1 MDYFEKIMELL
12 MDNKKSIPLHVRKD
26 VLNRVFDW
34 LEHGEVYDS
43 YIERQLNYLYEIIE
57 MGCKLNYKKSDLNIE

>member
-12 MDNKKSIPLHVRKD
+12 INNKKSIPLHVRKD

-34 LEHGEVYDS
+34 LEHGDIYDP
-43 YIERQLNYLYEIIE
+43 YIERQLDYLHEIIKLR
-57 MGCKLNYKKSDLNIE
+57 CK

>member
-1 MDYFEKIMELL
+1 MDYFEMIIKTL

-43 YIERQLNYLYEIIE
+43 YIERQLNYLHEIIE
-57 MGCKLNYKKSDLNIE
+57 MGCK

>member
-1 MDYFEKIMELL
+1 MDYFEKIMETL

-34 LEHGEVYDS
+34 LEHGEVYDP
-43 YIERQLNYLYEIIE
+43 YIERQLNYLHEIVEIRS
-57 MGCKLNYKKSDLNIE
+57 K

>member
-1 MDYFEKIMELL
+1 MDYFEMIIKTL
-12 MDNKKSIPLHVRKD
+12 MDNKKSIPLHVRRD

-57 MGCKLNYKKSDLNIE
+57 MGVN

>member
-1 MDYFEKIMELL
+1 MDYFEKIMETL

-34 LEHGEVYDS
+34 LEHGEVYDP
-43 YIERQLNYLYEIIE
+43 YIERQLNYLQEIKE
-57 MGCKLNYKKSDLNIE
+57 MGCK

>member
-1 MDYFEKIMELL
+1 MDYFEKIMETL

-34 LEHGEVYDS
+34 LEHGEVCDL
-43 YIERQLNYLYEIIE
+43 YIERQLNYLQEIIK
-57 MGCKLNYKKSDLNIE
+57 MGCK

>member
-1 MDYFEKIMELL
+1 MDYFEKIMEVL
-12 MDNKKSIPLHVRKD
+12 MDNKKLIPLHVRKD

-57 MGCKLNYKKSDLNIE
+57 MRSK

>member
-1 MDYFEKIMELL
+1 MDYFEKIMEVL

-34 LEHGEVYDS
+34 LEHGEVYDP
-43 YIERQLNYLYEIIE
+43 YIERQLNYLHEIIE
-57 MGCKLNYKKSDLNIE
+57 MGVN

>member
-1 MDYFEKIMELL
+1 MDYFEKIMEVL

-34 LEHGEVYDS
+34 LEHGEVQDP
-43 YIERQLNYLYEIIE
+43 YIERQLNYLHDIIRNG
-57 MGCKLNYKKSDLNIE
+57 M

>member
-1 MDYFEKIMELL
+1 MDYFEKIMETL

-34 LEHGEVYDS
+34 LEHGEVCDS
-43 YIERQLNYLYEIIE
+43 YIERQLNYLYEIIKI
-57 MGCKLNYKKSDLNIE
+57 GSK

>member
-1 MDYFEKIMELL
+1 MDYFEMIIKTL

-34 LEHGEVYDS
+34 LEHGEVQDS
-43 YIERQLNYLYEIIE
+43 YIERQLNYLQEIIE
-57 MGCKLNYKKSDLNIE
+57 MGGK

>member
-1 MDYFEKIMELL
+1 MDYFEKIIKTL

-34 LEHGEVYDS
+34 LEHGEVYDP
-43 YIERQLNYLYEIIE
+43 YIERQLDYLHEII
-57 MGCKLNYKKSDLNIE
+57 KIYK

>member
-1 MDYFEKIMELL
+1 MDYFEMIIKTL

-34 LEHGEVYDS
+34 LEHGEVCDS
-43 YIERQLNYLYEIIE
+43 YIEKQLNYLQEIIK
-57 MGCKLNYKKSDLNIE
+57 MGCK

>member
-1 MDYFEKIMELL
+1 MDYFEKIMETL

-43 YIERQLNYLYEIIE
+43 YIEKQLNYLYEIVEIRS
-57 MGCKLNYKKSDLNIE
+57 K

>member
-1 MDYFEKIMELL
+1 

-34 LEHGEVYDS
+34 LEHGEVYDP
-43 YIERQLNYLYEIIE
+43 YIERQLDYLHEII
-57 MGCKLNYKKSDLNIE
+57 KRK

>member
-12 MDNKKSIPLHVRKD
+12 IDNKKLIQLNVRKD

-57 MGCKLNYKKSDLNIE
+57 RESTKL

>member
-12 MDNKKSIPLHVRKD
+12 IDNKKSIPLHVRKD

-34 LEHGEVYDS
+34 LEHGEVYDP
-43 YIERQLNYLYEIIE
+43 YIKKQLNYLHEIIE
-57 MGCKLNYKKSDLNIE
+57 MECK

>member
-12 MDNKKSIPLHVRKD
+12 IDNKKSIPLHVRKD
-26 VLNRVFDW
+26 VLNRVFDY

-43 YIERQLNYLYEIIE
+43 YVERQFNYLQEIIE
-57 MGCKLNYKKSDLNIE
+57 MGSKFHGEK

>member
-1 MDYFEKIMELL
+1 MDYFEMIIKTL
-12 MDNKKSIPLHVRKD
+12 MDNKKLIPLHVRKD

-43 YIERQLNYLYEIIE
+43 YIERQLNYLQEIIE
-57 MGCKLNYKKSDLNIE
+57 IGYK